1 VTPEEA
7 AYAALWAAELGAYVP
22 EAGAEHPW
30 PRPGRVMPE
39 RRPRM
44 GCPRC
49 GLSVAGTYMA
59 EHIRRE
65 HRPAQAVENPGDDMS
80 DG

>member
-22 EAGAEHPW
+22 EAKSDHPW
-30 PRPGRVMPE
+30 PRPGRVAPE

-59 EHIRRE
+59 EHLRRE
-65 HRPAQAVENPGDDMS
+65 HRPSPGECTPVDNAPE
-80 DG
+80 